1 MKKIIR
7 YAGAMACIAFLLLF
21 HYCPYA
27 HAESILSVLER
38 PSLMSDKTP
47 QSVLLDVTAS
57 GNRLIAVGER
67 GHILISSDNGVSWQ
81 QKPAPVSVTLTAVG
95 FASPLAGWA
104 LGHAGIVLNTED
116 GGETWHK
123 QLDGYRAADLAMAA
137 VEARRP
143 TGEGTERFE
152 RDLAEAKMLLADGPD
167 KPFMDLC
174 FTDRQH
180 GFIVGAYN
188 LIFSTDDG
196 GQTWRPWMDHTDN
209 PEGHHLYRMLSVGN
223 DMFLAGELGLLLR
236 STDRGNTFSAI
247 PAPYEGSY
255 FGLIGLKSGELI
267 AYGLRGHAFRST
279 DQGTTWTPVNTGVQA
294 AITDAIEL
302 KEGTL
307 LLITQSGQIL
317 ASHDQAGSF
326 SIVSMAASFPFSA
339 AAQAQN
345 GDLVLVGA
353 RGVKVLSAS
362 RLVHPDDKISGDRK

>member
-1 MKKIIR
+1 
-7 YAGAMACIAFLLLF
+7 
-21 HYCPYA
+21 
-27 HAESILSVLER
+27 
-38 PSLMSDKTP
+38 MSDRAL

-67 GHILISSDNGVSWQ
+67 GHILISSDNGATWQ
-81 QKPAPVSVTLTAVG
+81 QKPAPVSVTLTAVN
-95 FASPLAGWA
+95 FASLRVGWA
-104 LGHAGIVLNTED
+104 AGHAGVVLNTED
-116 GGETWHK
+116 GGETWHQ
-123 QLDGYRAADLAMAA
+123 QLDGHRAAGLVMAA

-152 RDLAEAKMLLADGPD
+152 QDLAEAKMLQSDGAD

-174 FTDRQH
+174 FADRQH

-188 LIFSTDDG
+188 LIFSTEDG
-196 GQTWRPWMDHTDN
+196 GQTWRPWMSHTDN
-209 PEGHHLYRMLSVGN
+209 PADHHLYRMVSVG
-223 DMFLAGELGLLLR
+223 DDLFIAGELGLLLR

-255 FGLIGLKSGELI
+255 FGLIGLKSGKLI

-279 DQGTTWTPVNTGVQA
+279 DRGTTWTPVNTGLQA

-302 KEGTL
+302 KDGTL

-326 SIVSMAASFPFSA
+326 SIVSMEATFPFSA

-353 RGVKVLSAS
+353 RGVKVVSA
-362 RLVHPDDKISGDRK
+362 RQLVHPADKISGVRK